1 MDAGWMMSLFGF
13 VFSSKYIKTNDF
25 ASTDFFLP
33 KFPDLSNYLVS
44 TVLLLL
50 IEMMAK
56 IQK

>member
-1 MDAGWMMSLFGF
+1 MMSLFGF